1 MANGGRKSPYSG
13 YYTHIEPDANLI
25 AGGLHHPH
33 KDILK
38 AVRTK
43 IYENPKA
50 FKAIIEDPNF
60 KKYFPKMYGERLKT
74 APKGFDKNFA
84 HLELI
89 QPKSYDFFKMIS
101 DEEIIADN
109 YFEKSM
115 EAFRVLIPLNHYFNE
130 IINKSN

>member
-1 MANGGRKSPYSG
+1 MAKGGRKSPYSG

-50 FKAIIEDPNF
+50 FKTIIENKEF
-60 KKYFPKMYGERLKT
+60 KNYFPKMYGERLKT
-74 APKGFDKNFA
+74 APKGFDKNFPD
-84 HLELI
+84 LELI

-101 DEEIIADN
+101 DEDILAND
-109 YFEKSM
+109 YFKKSM
-115 EAFRVLIPLNHYFNE
+115 EAFKVLIPLNKYFND
-130 IINKSN
+130 IVK